1 MTLKQL
7 YYLNSAWDCETVLT
21 VMVKTSLYG
30 WCEMVLTFYELPEH
44 VKDAHVECF
53 ANARIIVK
61 CEDV

>member
-7 YYLNSAWDCETVLT
+7 YFLNSAWDYETILT
-21 VMVKTSLYG
+21 VRVKTSLYG
-30 WCEMVLTFYELPEH
+30 WYDMVLTFYELPEH
-44 VKDAHVECF
+44 VKDARVECF